1 MKTMNKFLLLCSVL
15 GASVVSA
22 QTGTGSYNENVIGD
36 ARKIIQLH
44 PQKANDYPRTLDTVI
59 PTPQFKYDITSVRV
73 ETPFQVDTIKAAKVT
88 NEPLQKLY
96 RFYVRG
102 GYGNYNTILGEV
114 YANQLRSKNWN
125 AGIHAK
131 HFSVNSSVD
140 DVAAFSGFSENSI
153 NAYGKRFLKKHTL
166 AGELGYD
173 RDVLH
178 FYGSDI
184 VNNQFGSEA
193 VVQRFNFI
201 NAGTSL
207 KSHYTDS
214 NKINHEIGLR
224 YYFLNDLYKASEN
237 NLLLTAEGSRYLNTE
252 KLGLKFGIDYNNNRT
267 EKDTVNNTIVQLQ
280 PTFRASGKRFE
291 ANIGM
296 GLFLDAG
303 EETSAFFYP
312 QALFSVNVFKNIIIP
327 YAGITGSLSRNSYRS
342 LTQLNPFLLPSSTT
356 AMKNTQN
363 RNVIFAGLKGSIS
376 SSVAYNTS
384 ISHEQRRNMP
394 LFVYATEK
402 QDAQHNKF
410 VAAYDTVEITTVH
423 GELSY
428 QKSEKIRIALRG
440 DYKMFDPTTQL
451 NAWYNPALNLGFSGT
466 YNIAD
471 AKAGLEDKISAR
483 VDVFY
488 LGKQFAPVFD
498 SVDVITGSKEL
509 KGLVDANIAVQYR
522 YTKYLSFFATFNNL
536 AAQRYYRWSGYPTQ
550 KFNFMAGLSYSF

>member
-1 MKTMNKFLLLCSVL
+1 MKTVNKFLLFCSVL

-59 PTPQFKYDITSVRV
+59 ATPQFKYDITSVRV

-178 FYGSDI
+178 FYGTDI

-237 NLLLTAEGSRYLNTE
+237 
-252 KLGLKFGIDYNNNRT
+252 
-267 EKDTVNNTIVQLQ
+267 
-280 PTFRASGKRFE
+280 
-291 ANIGM
+291 
-296 GLFLDAG
+296 
-303 EETSAFFYP
+303 
-312 QALFSVNVFKNIIIP
+312 
-327 YAGITGSLSRNSYRS
+327 
-342 LTQLNPFLLPSSTT
+342 
-356 AMKNTQN
+356 
-363 RNVIFAGLKGSIS
+363 
-376 SSVAYNTS
+376 
-384 ISHEQRRNMP
+384 
-394 LFVYATEK
+394 
-402 QDAQHNKF
+402 
-410 VAAYDTVEITTVH
+410 
-423 GELSY
+423 
-428 QKSEKIRIALRG
+428 
-440 DYKMFDPTTQL
+440 
-451 NAWYNPALNLGFSGT
+451 
-466 YNIAD
+466 
-471 AKAGLEDKISAR
+471 
-483 VDVFY
+483 
-488 LGKQFAPVFD
+488 
-498 SVDVITGSKEL
+498 
-509 KGLVDANIAVQYR
+509 
-522 YTKYLSFFATFNNL
+522 
-536 AAQRYYRWSGYPTQ
+536 
-550 KFNFMAGLSYSF
+550 